1 MLIYG
6 INPVRE
12 AIRSGR
18 YRPTRLYAL
27 AARKGVRGQIDWI
40 VGALAEG
47 RAVETQWVEAKDLDR
62 LAGGGNHQG
71 VAAEVPDFV
80 YARPEV
86 PPGPD
91 RSPIVLLDGITDPQN
106 LGNILRTTVAFGTPL
121 VVLPEDRAARVTATV
136 ARVSSG
142 AAFHARV
149 AVTGS
154 LVRAA
159 DDFREAG
166 YRLLA
171 LDAAG
176 TDSPDQAGAGDVA
189 LVLGSEDKGVRRAL
203 KERCDARVRLPTDPA
218 FPQLNAATALAV
230 ALYAVRARVA

>member
-18 YRPTRLYAL
+18 YRPTRLHAP
-27 AARKGVRGQIDWI
+27 AAKKGERGQLDWI
-40 VGALAEG
+40 VRVLGEPPAAEI
-47 RAVETQWVEAKDLDR
+47 RWAEAKELDR

-71 VAAEVPDFV
+71 VVAEVPEFV
-80 YARPEV
+80 YAPFGV
-86 PPGPD
+86 PAGEG
-91 RSPIVLLDGITDPQN
+91 RSPVVLLDGITDPQN
-106 LGNILRTTVAFGTPL
+106 LGNILRTTVAFGARL

-159 DDFREAG
+159 DAFREAG

-176 TDSPDQAGAGDVA
+176 DRSPEDAAGGDVA

-230 ALYAVRARVA
+230 ALYAVRTK